1 MDGSEKRAKGPRFT
15 KVYERGWQAIALL
28 IDNRMAAKVYVFLAQ
43 HAGHDNA
50 VVCTFE
56 LLAEELEVSEKTV
69 RRAVKHLEQGNHLVV
84 AKVGTANAYIL
95 NPAEVW
101 KTYENHKRFCAFGAR
116 TLASKA
122 QNTTLKKRLTHMIQG
137 QGDLFEDRET
147 SDEAA

>member
-1 MDGSEKRAKGPRFT
+1 MEKPKIARGQRFT

-28 IDNRMAAKVYVFLAQ
+28 IDNRMAAKLYVFLAQ

-50 VVCTFE
+50 VVCTYE
-56 LLAEELEVSEKTV
+56 LLAEELGVCERTIRNAV
-69 RRAVKHLEQGNHLVV
+69 RRLEEGNHLAV

-101 KTYENHKRFCAFGAR
+101 KTYEEHKRFCAFGAR

-122 QNTTLKKRLTHMIQG
+122 QNVTLKKRLTHMLQG
-137 QGDLFEDRET
+137 QGDLFDDSET
-147 SDEAA
+147 SEQAA